1 MAATTRQDKMRP
13 ADFKLLYA
21 SPAWWGSTSAADKQR
36 LQVSVRRAIGLG
48 QYTAD
53 DATPSQL
60 AADIIDAFWS
70 RFLSFLNVFF
80 IFQINVFLFLKNV
93 GKVQSG
99 KQINKKH
106 FQNNSNKT
114 DL

>member
-13 ADFKLLYA
+13 VDFKLLYA

-70 RFLSFLNVFF
+70 RFLRFLNVF
-80 IFQINVFLFLKNV
+80 LFFK
-93 GKVQSG
+93 
-99 KQINKKH
+99 
-106 FQNNSNKT
+106 
-114 DL
+114 

>member
-13 ADFKLLYA
+13 VDFKLLYA

-60 AADIIDAFWS
+60 AADIIDAKK
-70 RFLSFLNVFF
+70 RFYVFFILVTFFTFFKRFLNVFF
-80 IFQINVFLFLKNV
+80 IFQINVFYF
-93 GKVQSG
+93 
-99 KQINKKH
+99 
-106 FQNNSNKT
+106 
-114 DL
+114 

>member
-13 ADFKLLYA
+13 VDFKLLYA

-36 LQVSVRRAIGLG
+36 LQVSVRRATGLG

-60 AADIIDAFWS
+60 AADIIDAKKRFYVFLFWS
-70 RFLSFLNVFF
+70 RFLRFKRFFLVSKRFYF
-80 IFQINVFLFLKNV
+80 
-93 GKVQSG
+93 
-99 KQINKKH
+99 
-106 FQNNSNKT
+106 
-114 DL
+114 